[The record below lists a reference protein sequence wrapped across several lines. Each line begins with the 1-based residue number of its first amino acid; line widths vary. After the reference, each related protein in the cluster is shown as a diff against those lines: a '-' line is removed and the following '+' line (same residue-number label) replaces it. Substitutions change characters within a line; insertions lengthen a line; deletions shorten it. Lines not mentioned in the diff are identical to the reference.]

1 MVAGTPLTLRIGFI
15 AGFLGVG
22 IGSILGFVSAYYRG
36 IVDTLIRGI
45 ADVGLTVPGLL
56 VLIIIAVSIK
66 EGLTVNQMALVV
78 ASLAW
83 LNPTRTI
90 RAQVLTLRERGYV
103 EVARLSGMSGPE
115 IIFKELMPNLL
126 PYLGATLVNAVS
138 NAILASIGLEVLGLG
153 PIESPTLGMTLYWVN
168 YNAALINGW
177 WWWWAAPIVII
188 LIVFLGSVL
197 PHRGPGR
204 DRQPQAPEGGM
215 TTDVLRV
222 QGLVVH
228 YHTPLGAVK
237 AADDVSF
244 SLRAEERLGF
254 VGESGSGK
262 STMALAILR
271 MIKPP
276 GRIEAG
282 EVWLDGVNVMT
293 PLRGGDAAGPI
304 GADRHDPAGVDELA
318 EPGDAH
324 RGADR
329 RRAAGSRGPAV
340 HAARWRSGSAI
351 SSSRSGCRPEVAE
364 MYPHELSGGMKQR
377 VCIAIAISLR
387 PKVIIADEPT
397 SALDVVVQK
406 QVMETLARVQK
417 ELDASVIL
425 VGHDMGL
432 MAQFVDRLGVM
443 YAGKLVEVSPVRDI
457 FTKPLHPYTQMLIAS
472 LPSLE
477 QKGTF
482 RGIPGLAPLLRDL
495 PPGCAFHPRCPQA
508 LDRCRTEA
516 PQFKEARPDTW
527 AACHLL

>member
-1 MVAGTPLTLRIGFI
+1 MR
-15 AGFLGVG
+15 
-22 IGSILGFVSAYYRG
+22 
-36 IVDTLIRGI
+36 
-45 ADVGLTVPGLL
+45 
-56 VLIIIAVSIK
+56 
-66 EGLTVNQMALVV
+66 
-78 ASLAW
+78 
-83 LNPTRTI
+83 
-90 RAQVLTLRERGYV
+90 
-103 EVARLSGMSGPE
+103 
-115 IIFKELMPNLL
+115 
-126 PYLGATLVNAVS
+126 
-138 NAILASIGLEVLGLG
+138 
-153 PIESPTLGMTLYWVN
+153 
-168 YNAALINGW
+168 
-177 WWWWAAPIVII
+177 
-188 LIVFLGSVL
+188 
-197 PHRGPGR
+197 
-204 DRQPQAPEGGM
+204 
-215 TTDVLRV
+215 TDVLRV

-228 YHTPLGAVK
+228 YHTALGAVK
-237 AADDVSF
+237 AADNVSF
-244 SLRAEERLGF
+244 TLKAEERLGL

-282 EVWLDGVNVMT
+282 EVWLEGTNVMT
-293 PLRGGDAAGPI
+293 LSEEEMRQVRLARIAMIPQGSMNSLNPVMRINAQIVDALKDHGVRLSAREAEDRVRDLLQSVGLKPHVAG
-304 GADRHDPAGVDELA
+304 
-318 EPGDAH
+318 
-324 RGADR
+324 
-329 RRAAGSRGPAV
+329 
-340 HAARWRSGSAI
+340 
-351 SSSRSGCRPEVAE
+351 

-377 VCIAIAISLR
+377 ACIAIAISLR

-417 ELDASVIL
+417 DLGASVLL

-432 MAQFVDRLGVM
+432 VAQFVDRLGVM

-508 LDRCRTEA
+508 LDRCRTEE
-516 PQFKEARPDTW
+516 PQFKEARPDSW

>member
-1 MVAGTPLTLRIGFI
+1 M
-15 AGFLGVG
+15 
-22 IGSILGFVSAYYRG
+22 
-36 IVDTLIRGI
+36 
-45 ADVGLTVPGLL
+45 
-56 VLIIIAVSIK
+56 
-66 EGLTVNQMALVV
+66 M
-78 ASLAW
+78 
-83 LNPTRTI
+83 
-90 RAQVLTLRERGYV
+90 
-103 EVARLSGMSGPE
+103 
-115 IIFKELMPNLL
+115 
-126 PYLGATLVNAVS
+126 
-138 NAILASIGLEVLGLG
+138 
-153 PIESPTLGMTLYWVN
+153 
-168 YNAALINGW
+168 
-177 WWWWAAPIVII
+177 
-188 LIVFLGSVL
+188 
-197 PHRGPGR
+197 
-204 DRQPQAPEGGM
+204 
-215 TTDVLRV
+215 TDVLRV
-222 QGLVVH
+222 QGLVVY
-228 YHTPLGAVK
+228 YHTALGAVK
-237 AADDVSF
+237 AADNVSF
-244 SLRAEERLGF
+244 TLKAEERLGL

-282 EVWLDGVNVMT
+282 EVWLEGTNVMT
-293 PLRGGDAAGPI
+293 LSEEEMRQVRLARIAMIPQGSMNSLNPVMRINAQIVDALKDHGVRLSAREAEDRVRDLLQSVGLKPHVAG
-304 GADRHDPAGVDELA
+304 
-318 EPGDAH
+318 
-324 RGADR
+324 
-329 RRAAGSRGPAV
+329 
-340 HAARWRSGSAI
+340 
-351 SSSRSGCRPEVAE
+351 

-377 VCIAIAISLR
+377 ACIAIAISLR

-417 ELDASVIL
+417 ELDASVLL

-432 MAQFVDRLGVM
+432 VAQFVDRLGVM

-516 PQFKEARPDTW
+516 PQFKEARPDSW